1 MKLIGELVFTGVRKK
16 EGHEPG
22 GGRGG
27 HNQREGRKEGGDRTK
42 MGVDREADKKTQ
54 MVHHPRE
61 RKGF

>member
-22 GGRGG
+22 GRGG
-27 HNQREGRKEGGDRTK
+27 KPQSEGGREGGRTK
-42 MGVDREADKKTQ
+42 MGVDREADKKIQ
-54 MVHHPRE
+54 MVHQPRE